1 MQSLPGKLLFILRRV
16 TMKTKTSQFRWFLAV
31 LMFLISFISYM
42 DRVNLSVATPEI
54 MKEFNFDKMDMGFVQ
69 TVFFIGYSL
78 MQIPGGIMSE
88 LFGHRLVI
96 TVAVTFWSIFT
107 ALTATCNSLP
117 MFTAVRALFGIGEG
131 PLAPSFGR
139 FIYRW
144 FNPNEKA
151 RGASFLLGGVFFG
164 PVIGPAVTVAL
175 MLAFGWR
182 SVFMIFGAIGI
193 VLAAAWYYFATESPR
208 HNKFVNTAE
217 VAHIEGDTAE
227 ETGQKKA
234 LAPWRSFLTSTQ
246 FWAVGI
252 QFFITDY
259 IMYVF
264 LTWLP
269 LYLMEAQNFSLQKMG
284 IAASFPWAALC
295 IVTFAT
301 GYLSDKF
308 IVCGAS
314 KHKVRTLS
322 GIIGL
327 AICCVTLYLGA
338 IATTPTMNVFWLTL
352 SLGSLGLTF
361 NAGWAACI
369 DLGGK
374 FSGSVSGWMNFWG
387 NLGGVVAPTLTA
399 WIATH
404 YGWQSA
410 IITTSAFAIVGMTA
424 WFLVRPERPLVPKPD
439 AGLTAGFTE
448 NEATS

>member
-1 MQSLPGKLLFILRRV
+1 MNAKP
-16 TMKTKTSQFRWFLAV
+16 SQFRWFLAV

-54 MKEFNFDKMDMGFVQ
+54 MKEFNFNKMDMGLLQ
-69 TVFFIGYSL
+69 TVFFVGYSL
-78 MQIPGGIMSE
+78 MQIPGGILSE
-88 LFGHRLVI
+88 LLGHRLVI
-96 TVAVTFWSIFT
+96 TVAATFWSIFT

-117 MFTAVRALFGIGEG
+117 MFAVVRTLFGIGEG
-131 PLAPSFGR
+131 PLAPSFSR

-144 FNPNEKA
+144 FHSNEKA

-164 PVIGPAVTVAL
+164 PVVGPAATVAL

-182 SVFMIFGAIGI
+182 SVFVIFGAAGLI
-193 VLAAAWYYFATESPR
+193 LAAAWYYFATESPR
-208 HNKFVNTAE
+208 HNKFVNAAE
-217 VAHIEGDTAE
+217 AAYIEGDDTEAS
-227 ETGQKKA
+227 QPKKE
-234 LAPWRSFLTSTQ
+234 LAPWRDFLASPQ
-246 FWAVGI
+246 FWAIGI

-264 LTWLP
+264 LAWLP

-301 GYLSDKF
+301 GYFSDKL
-308 IVCGAS
+308 IVAGVS
-314 KHKVRTLS
+314 KYKVRTLS
-322 GIIGL
+322 GVVGL
-327 AICCVTLYLGA
+327 AICCVSLYLGA

-404 YGWQSA
+404 FGWQPA
-410 IITTSAFAIVGMTA
+410 IITTSAFAIIGMIA
-424 WFLVRPERPLVPKPD
+424 WFLVRPECPLARKTD
-439 AGLTAGFTE
+439 ATLPPGLME
-448 NEATS
+448 NKAT

>member
-1 MQSLPGKLLFILRRV
+1 MNAKASR
-16 TMKTKTSQFRWFLAV
+16 FRWSLAV
-31 LMFLISFISYM
+31 LMFLICFISYM

-54 MKEFNFDKMDMGFVQ
+54 MREFTFTKMDMGLLQ
-69 TVFFIGYSL
+69 TVFFVGYSL

-88 LFGHRLVI
+88 LFGHRLVV
-96 TVAVTFWSIFT
+96 TVAATFWSVFT
-107 ALTATCNSLP
+107 SLTAFCSSLT
-117 MFTAVRALFGIGEG
+117 MFAAVRALFGIGEG

-139 FIYRW
+139 FVYRW

-164 PVIGPAVTVAL
+164 PVVGPAATVAL

-182 SVFMIFGAIGI
+182 SVFVIFGIIGFI
-193 VLAAAWYYFATESPR
+193 LALAWYYFATESPR
-208 HNKFVNTAE
+208 ENKFVNAAE
-217 VAHIEGDTAE
+217 ADYIEEGTVKAA
-227 ETGQKKA
+227 QPKKEM
-234 LAPWRSFLTSTQ
+234 APWRGFLGSSQ
-246 FWAVGI
+246 FWAIGI

-264 LTWLP
+264 LAWLP

-295 IVTFAT
+295 LVTFVT
-301 GYLSDKF
+301 GYFSDKL
-308 IVCGAS
+308 IAKGAS
-314 KHKVRTLS
+314 KYKVRTLS
-322 GIIGL
+322 GVVGL

-338 IATTPTMNVFWLTL
+338 IATTPTLNVFWLTV

-387 NLGGVVAPTLTA
+387 NLGGVAAPTLTA

-410 IITTSAFAIVGMTA
+410 IITTSAFAIVGMIA
-424 WFLVRPERPLVPKPD
+424 WFLVRPERPLIRQTD
-439 AGLTAGFTE
+439 SDLTAGLAE
-448 NEATS
+448 GKAV

>member
-1 MQSLPGKLLFILRRV
+1 MNAKP
-16 TMKTKTSQFRWFLAV
+16 SQFRWFLAV

-54 MKEFNFDKMDMGFVQ
+54 MKEFSFTKMDMGLLQTAFFV
-69 TVFFIGYSL
+69 GYSL

-88 LFGHRLVI
+88 LFGHRRVI
-96 TVAVTFWSIFT
+96 TVAATFWSIFT
-107 ALTATCNSLP
+107 ALTATCTSLP
-117 MFTAVRALFGIGEG
+117 TFAVVRTLFGIGEG
-131 PLAPSFGR
+131 PLAPSFSR

-144 FNPNEKA
+144 FSPNEKA

-164 PVIGPAVTVAL
+164 PVVGPAATVAL

-182 SVFMIFGAIGI
+182 SVFVIFGAIGI
-193 VLAAAWYYFATESPR
+193 LLAILWYYFATESPR
-208 HNKFVNTAE
+208 QNKYVNAAE
-217 VAHIEGDTAE
+217 VALIEGEDKEAAQQTKE
-227 ETGQKKA
+227 F
-234 LAPWRSFLTSTQ
+234 APWKNFLTSPQ
-246 FWAVGI
+246 FWAIGI

-264 LTWLP
+264 LAWLP

-301 GYLSDKF
+301 GYFSDKL
-308 IVCGAS
+308 IVAGAS
-314 KHKVRTLS
+314 KYKVRTLS
-322 GIIGL
+322 GVIGL

-338 IATTPTMNVFWLTL
+338 VATTPTMNVFWLTV

-410 IITTSAFAIVGMTA
+410 IITTSTFAIIGIA
-424 WFLVRPERPLVPKPD
+424 SWFLVRPERPLVLNKE
-439 AGLTAGFTE
+439 LT
-448 NEATS
+448 

>member
-1 MQSLPGKLLFILRRV
+1 MN
-16 TMKTKTSQFRWFLAV
+16 TKSTQFRWFLAV

-54 MKEFNFDKMDMGFVQ
+54 MKEFSFSKMDIGLLQ
-69 TVFFIGYSL
+69 TAFFLGYSL

-88 LFGHRLVI
+88 IFGHRVVI
-96 TVAVTFWSIFT
+96 TVAATFWSIFT

-117 MFTAVRALFGIGEG
+117 MFAVVRTLFGIGEG
-131 PLAPSFGR
+131 PLAPSFSR

-144 FNPNEKA
+144 FNSNEKA

-164 PVIGPAVTVAL
+164 PVVGPAATVAL

-182 SVFMIFGAIGI
+182 SVFVIFGAAGI
-193 VLAAAWYYFATESPR
+193 ILAAAWYYFATESPR
-208 HNKFVNTAE
+208 HNKFVNAAE
-217 VAHIEGDTAE
+217 VAHIEGDNPEATQP
-227 ETGQKKA
+227 QKE
-234 LAPWRSFLTSTQ
+234 LAPWRSFLTSPQ
-246 FWAVGI
+246 FWAIGI

-264 LTWLP
+264 LAWLP

-301 GYLSDKF
+301 GYLSDKL
-308 IVCGAS
+308 IMAGVS
-314 KHKVRTLS
+314 KYKVRTLS
-322 GIIGL
+322 GVIGL
-327 AICCVTLYLGA
+327 ALCCVCLYLGA

-387 NLGGVVAPTLTA
+387 NLGGVAAPLLTA
-399 WIATH
+399 WIATN

-410 IITTSAFAIVGMTA
+410 ITVTSAFAIIGMIA
-424 WFLVRPERPLVPKPD
+424 WFLVRPERPLVPKIASTPQSCLP
-439 AGLTAGFTE
+439 GKQNL
-448 NEATS
+448 